1 MNEED
6 PSKRLTGSKRADIV
20 ELERGA
26 DAKSTIGVNVVLLQ
40 LMDEF
45 WKADVISWDW

>member
-6 PSKRLTGSKRADIV
+6 PKKRLSGSERADIV
-20 ELERGA
+20 EREREA
-26 DAKSTIGVNVVLLQ
+26 DVKVSIGVNAVLLQ

-45 WKADVISWDW
+45 WKLM